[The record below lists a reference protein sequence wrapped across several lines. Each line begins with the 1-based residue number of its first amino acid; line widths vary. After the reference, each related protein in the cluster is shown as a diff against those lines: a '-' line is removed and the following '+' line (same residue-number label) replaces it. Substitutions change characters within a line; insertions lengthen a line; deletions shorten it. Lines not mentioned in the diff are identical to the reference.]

1 MVRTLSAI
9 TAAAFLAVIAAP
21 AFADCAADIATVE
34 PAVTKMKDGENKT
47 KAEVDIKQAKKYA
60 AAKNEKECT
69 VYVNAAKKRSS
80 M

>member
-1 MVRTLSAI
+1 MLRTVAAL
-9 TAAAFLAVIAAP
+9 TAALFLTAMAAP
-21 AFADCAADIATVE
+21 AFADCASDITSVE
-34 PAVTKMKDGENKT
+34 PAVQKLKDGDNKT
-47 KAEVDIKQAKKYA
+47 KAEIDIKQAKKYA

>member
-9 TAAAFLAVIAAP
+9 TVAAFLAVTAAP
-21 AFADCAADIATVE
+21 AFADCTADIAALE
-34 PAVTKMKDGENKT
+34 PAVTKMKDGDNKT
-47 KAEVDIKQAKKYA
+47 KAQIDIKQAKKYA